1 MTPNHRVFSLDRGTW
16 VDAGALRAGERLGSA
31 AREGNADKWEAG
43 QSVLVVART
52 EPRKGRVAVYN
63 LEVSRYHTYFVGEH
77 GVWVH
82 NGCSA
87 GGGARIENIQPSR
100 AAGLQR
106 VANKFGMEVSLV
118 GSRANGTATAISDW
132 DLIVPSGTTSRVIH
146 SLKYELRSVM
156 GKNIE
161 VFRGVVDTSRPYIR
175 FSPSE

>member
-1 MTPNHRVFSLDRGTW
+1 M
-16 VDAGALRAGERLGSA
+16 
-31 AREGNADKWEAG
+31 
-43 QSVLVVART
+43 
-52 EPRKGRVAVYN
+52 
-63 LEVSRYHTYFVGEH
+63 
-77 GVWVH
+77 H

-106 VANKFGMEVSLV
+106 VANKFGMEVSLF

-132 DLIVPSGTTSRVIH
+132 DLIVPPGTTSRVIH